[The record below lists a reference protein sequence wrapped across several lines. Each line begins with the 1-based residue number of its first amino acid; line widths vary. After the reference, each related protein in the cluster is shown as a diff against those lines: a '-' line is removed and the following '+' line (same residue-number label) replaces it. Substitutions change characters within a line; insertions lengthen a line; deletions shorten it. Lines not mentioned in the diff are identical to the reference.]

1 MLKIK
6 PKKPAIVKEKKKPL
20 DSKETEPFKNDD
32 SSKDILQ
39 FYKNKLT
46 FLETKIAKYKSS

>member
-1 MLKIK
+1 MLKFK
-6 PKKPAIVKEKKKPL
+6 PKKPTIAREKKQPF
-20 DSKETEPFKNDD
+20 DSKETEPIKNDD

-46 FLETKIAKYKSS
+46 FLETKIAK